1 MPIRI
6 WKCKIQSTVDTRNY
20 RLATKK
26 MEVYMAFTAP
36 NETYSGKVYQVDAGT
51 DKTIVIGGENVLPFN
66 SFEGNM
72 PNRPVIAY
80 EIQDVPPD
88 DWPDTL
94 KKVYEGVSGDPVTWA
109 KHCQDKLNA
118 KAIALRLI
126 GTHPDRENRS
136 AEDAA
141 KTVKD
146 VLAAVKVPLIIL
158 GSNNIEKDT
167 SILVA
172 AAEAAKDKNC
182 FIGKAMEENYKTI
195 VAACMANN
203 HKLIAMSQLDI
214 NLSKQLNILITQM
227 GFDKE
232 RLVTDPMCSALGYG
246 LDYTYSVMERIRL
259 AALTQNDLTMQT
271 PMLGDIG
278 MYVWKVKEST
288 ATEAELP
295 VGGALE
301 PRGIAWETLTA
312 GALMIAGA
320 ELLIMR
326 HPEAVKAV
334 EKLIDE
340 LI

>member
-1 MPIRI
+1 
-6 WKCKIQSTVDTRNY
+6 
-20 RLATKK
+20 
-26 MEVYMAFTAP
+26 MAFTAP
-36 NETYSGKVYQVDAGT
+36 NETSAGKVFQIDAGM
-51 DKTIVIGGENVLPFN
+51 DKKIVFGGENVLPFHL
-66 SFEGNM
+66 FEGNV
-72 PNRPVIAY
+72 PNRPVVAY

-88 DWPDTL
+88 DWPETV
-94 KKVYEGVSGDPVTWA
+94 KKAYAGVSGDPVTWA

-136 AEDAA
+136 PQDAA

-146 VLAAVKVPLIIL
+146 VLAAISIPLLIL
-158 GSNNIEKDT
+158 GSNHVEKDAA
-167 SILVA
+167 ILMA

-182 FIGKAMEENYKTI
+182 FLGKAQEENYKTI

-203 HKLIAMSQLDI
+203 LKLIAMSQLDI

-232 RLVTDPMCSALGYG
+232 NLVTDPMCSALGYG

-259 AALTQNDLTMQT
+259 AALTQNDATMQM
-271 PMLGDIG
+271 PMLADVG
-278 MYVWKVKEST
+278 MNVWKAKEAI

-295 VGGALE
+295 IGGVLE
-301 PRGIAWETLTA
+301 QRAIAWEAVTA
-312 GALMIAGA
+312 SALMIAGS

-326 HPEAVKAV
+326 HPEAINAV

-340 LI
+340 LM